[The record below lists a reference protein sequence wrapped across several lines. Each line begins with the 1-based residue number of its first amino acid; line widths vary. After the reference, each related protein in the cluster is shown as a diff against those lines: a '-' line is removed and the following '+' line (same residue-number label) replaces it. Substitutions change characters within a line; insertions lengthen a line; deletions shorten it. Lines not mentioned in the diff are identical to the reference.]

1 MTVLIFIVCS
11 LEELDE
17 VGGVQG
23 VEYEASSKL
32 GQQILN
38 FYSCGA
44 EMVSQSSFAL
54 YRT

>member
-1 MTVLIFIVCS
+1 MTVLIFIVRS

-17 VGGVQG
+17 VGGLLG
-23 VEYEASSKL
+23 TGYEASSKL
-32 GQQILN
+32 GQRILN

-44 EMVSQSSFAL
+44 EMVSPSSFAL